1 MNKNKELPLYLIND
15 IIKFLCFDFN
25 RKNFFNEEELNENNK
40 SIVNLALVNWEFFK
54 SLSNN
59 LTTSQDFNFIPD
71 NYYPT
76 NPMSESNIS
85 TIKNQ
90 DKSDFSIYRL
100 ENIRLL
106 KIESRNYATSSSE
119 EEIEIS
125 NFLNDA
131 ISKCTNLNSI
141 YIDLQAFK
149 NGYSSSSMKFLNGLK
164 INENVSIEIKNLKLL
179 KLDSRLPKN
188 VNKIGVLIIDKIDP
202 KLYKINNLKDGDKFI
217 KIDSLR
223 IQGSI
228 SDFNWNDL
236 ILSRKDLLP
245 IYNDIEELKVDNIDI
260 SSLLSLLLLTP
271 KLKKLTVTFCF
282 DSLMKKLN
290 QTFKQS
296 APCECDNN
304 FFSLKNNVETDW
316 KNLINS
322 VGLPNL
328 TSLSIVDRCS
338 DIINEMKRSKNFIEE
353 YFNERNK
360 SPIEDQDELQNQFN
374 QDFKNLEEYPLILE
388 FVSCFKNLK
397 QFDIKAINSIKP
409 IIELIKSNK
418 SIKYYKVLFQI
429 YDFHNKKEKFIQL
442 LDQECRNNNNVIESL
457 IIDQEFFTD
466 VEDKSDY
473 TENNLFKYEKY

>member
-1 MNKNKELPLYLIND
+1 MNKNKELPLYLIKD
-15 IIKFLCFDFN
+15 IIKYLCFDFN
-25 RKNFFNEEELNENNK
+25 RKNFFGEDELNENNK
-40 SIVNLALVNWEFFK
+40 FIVNLALVNWEFFK
-54 SLSNN
+54 TLSNN

-71 NYYPT
+71 NFYPT

-85 TIKNQ
+85 SIKNQ

-100 ENIRLL
+100 ENIKLL
-106 KIESRNYATSSSE
+106 KIESKNYATCSSE
-119 EEIEIS
+119 KEIEIS

-131 ISKCTNLNSI
+131 ISKCANLNSI

-149 NGYSSSSMKFLNGLK
+149 NGYSNSSMQFLNSLK
-164 INENVSIEIKNLKLL
+164 VNENVSIEIKNLKLL
-179 KLDSRLPKN
+179 KLDSKLPKN
-188 VNKIGVLIIDKIDP
+188 VNKIGVLIVDKIDP

-271 KLKKLTVTFCF
+271 TLKKLTVTFCF

-290 QTFKQS
+290 QTSKQS
-296 APCECDNN
+296 TPCECDNN
-304 FFSLKNNVETDW
+304 FLSLNSNVDHDW

-322 VGLPNL
+322 VGLLNL
-328 TSLSIVDRCS
+328 RSLSIVDRCS
-338 DIINEMKRSKNFIEE
+338 DVINEMKRCKNLIDQNFNEANFI
-353 YFNERNK
+353 
-360 SPIEDQDELQNQFN
+360 PIQDQDELQKKFN
-374 QDFKNLEEYPLILE
+374 QDLKNLEEYPLILE

-409 IIELIKSNK
+409 IISLIKSNK
-418 SIKYYKVLFQI
+418 SIENYKVLFQI
-429 YDFHNKKEKFIQL
+429 YNFNNKKEKFIQL
-442 LDQECRNNNNVIESL
+442 LDQECRNNDIIESL

-466 VEDKSDY
+466 LEDKTDY
-473 TENNLFKYEKY
+473 TYNNIFKYKKD